1 MSYKGVRNWP
11 PVWTHARRGS
21 SRTVRGENGVFRYVH
36 SNTLM
41 SNKLF
46 LVIDYQAESYVGCLF
61 FDDPAFCKQL
71 LHLLHSHIGRP
82 IKEIADL
89 DLSYTL

>member
-1 MSYKGVRNWP
+1 
-11 PVWTHARRGS
+11 
-21 SRTVRGENGVFRYVH
+21 
-36 SNTLM
+36 M

-46 LVIDYQAESYVGCLF
+46 LVIDYQAESYVRCLLF
-61 FDDPAFCKQL
+61 EDPAFCKQL